1 MTSALLQGLLKST
14 AGLCVLLLAG
24 MFLRAKVPLF
34 RRFLVPAS
42 VIGGFLGLLLG
53 PEILGQ
59 TGVQVISEDWSATW
73 SLLASILVVPMFAGT
88 PLGNFRDPGKKRLS
102 GRKEIGKISIIS
114 GIASGAFGFQIV
126 LGVGIPLLLL
136 RFIPGLDFYN
146 NFGYE
151 ICQGFNGGHSMA
163 GAIGNILMEGG
174 VAHWE
179 LAQGVVTTFATIGLL
194 GGILIGVF
202 IINRASAK
210 GKTAILK
217 SAAAL
222 PEQSTYGFTKNIEEQ
237 SELGRETTTSS
248 SIETLTV
255 HLGVI
260 LMDCGLAYWLHG
272 LAVKYHVIG
281 LQDIPV
287 WPYALI
293 LMYGVNYIIDRL
305 GLQWM
310 IDARVKTHICGVLAD
325 LSITAAIASMPIRAV
340 LVYMLPIVLISAL
353 GFVLVYFTTIK
364 MFEVLLPDTY
374 PFERGILSWGINTGV
389 MMTGVTLLKICD
401 PNMET
406 PVMSDYSLSYAIRQ
420 VIELITTPIMY
431 GLLVRGTSMQMLW
444 FGVLYVL
451 GCYLIVLLGKMMY
464 GKAKAPK
471 EGVSAGIE
479 ETAAV

>member
-14 AGLCVLLLAG
+14 AALSALLLAG

-34 RRFLVPAS
+34 RKFLVPAS

-53 PEILGQ
+53 PEVLGL
-59 TGVQVISEDWSATW
+59 TGVHVISEDWSATW

-88 PLGNFRDPGKKRLS
+88 PLGNFKDPNKKKMN
-102 GRKEIGKISIIS
+102 GRREVGKITIIS
-114 GIASGAFGFQIV
+114 GIASGAFGFQII
-126 LGVGIPLLLL
+126 LGVGIALILAKLMPTM
-136 RFIPGLDFYN
+136 DFYN

-174 VAHWE
+174 VSHWE
-179 LAQGVVTTFATIGLL
+179 LAQGVTTTFATIGLL
-194 GGILIGVF
+194 GGILLGVF
-202 IINRASAK
+202 LINRASAK
-210 GKTAILK
+210 GQTVILK
-217 SAAAL
+217 SAASL
-222 PEQSTYGFTKNIEEQ
+222 PTTSTYGYNTNISEQ
-237 SELGRETTTSS
+237 GSLGRETTATSS
-248 SIETLTV
+248 INTITV
-255 HLGVI
+255 HLAVI
-260 LMDCGLAYWLHG
+260 LVDCGLAYWLHG

-293 LMYGVNYIIDRL
+293 LMYGVNYLIECL

-310 IDARVKTHICGVLAD
+310 IDANVKSHISGVLAD

-340 LVYMLPIVLISAL
+340 MLYMIPIVIISAA
-353 GFVLVYFTTIK
+353 GFIVVYFTTIK
-364 MFEVLLPDTY
+364 MFEILMPDSY

-401 PNMET
+401 PKLET

-420 VIELITTPIMY
+420 AIELITTPIMY
-431 GLLVRGTSMQMLW
+431 GLLVRGSSYQMLL
-444 FGVLYVL
+444 FGVIYVV
-451 GCYLIVLLGKMMY
+451 GCYLVVAVGKFLY
-464 GKAKAPK
+464 RPEK
-471 EGVSAGIE
+471 ETVKQTLSA
-479 ETAAV
+479 

>member
-1 MTSALLQGLLKST
+1 MTSALLQSLLKST
-14 AGLCVLLLAG
+14 AGLCALLLAG

-34 RRFLVPAS
+34 RKFLVPAS
-42 VIGGFLGLLLG
+42 VIGGFLGLILG

-59 TGVQVISEDWSATW
+59 TGVEVISEDWSATW
-73 SLLASILVVPMFAGT
+73 SLLASILIVPMFAGT
-88 PLGNFRDPGKKRLS
+88 PLGNFRGKNKKKAN
-102 GRKEIGKISIIS
+102 GRREVGKITIVS
-114 GIASGAFGFQIV
+114 GIASGAFGFQVI
-126 LGVGIPLLLL
+126 LGVGIPLLMMK
-136 RFIPGLDFYN
+136 FIPGLDFYN

-194 GGILIGVF
+194 GGILLGVF

-210 GKTAILK
+210 GQTAILK
-217 SAAAL
+217 SAASL
-222 PEQSTYGFTKNIEEQ
+222 PAQSTYGFTKNIEEQ
-237 SELGRETTTSS
+237 GSLGRETTTSS
-248 SIETLTV
+248 SIETITV
-255 HLGVI
+255 HLAVI
-260 LMDCGLAYWLHG
+260 LVDCGLAYWLHG

-293 LMYGVNYIIDRL
+293 LMYAVNYIIERL
-305 GLQWM
+305 GLEWM
-310 IDARVKTHICGVLAD
+310 IDASVKSHISGVLAD

-340 LVYMLPIVLISAL
+340 MVYMLPIVIISAV
-353 GFVLVYFTTIK
+353 GFVVVYFTTVK
-364 MFEVLLPDTY
+364 MFQVLLPDTY

-401 PNMET
+401 PNLET

-420 VIELITTPIMY
+420 AIELITTPVMY
-431 GLLVRGTSMQMLW
+431 ALLVRGTSSQMLL
-444 FGVLYVL
+444 FGLLYTV
-451 GCYLIVLLGKMMY
+451 GCYVVVAIGKLLYKPQKGELQ
-464 GKAKAPK
+464 G
-471 EGVSAGIE
+471 ENG
-479 ETAAV
+479 